1 MMLDISEEVHLVKKL
16 IENKYP
22 KHNKNKF
29 LLINLNNQLLTLI
42 IDLKEI
48 NSYDISSS
56 KFGTGNLSNSYQTP
70 LGLHRINDKIGE
82 NKPINTIFKGRKIV
96 EGGITIED
104 LSKPEF
110 KNFKNK
116 HFEEFDDLITSRIL
130 WLKGCEEGINLGDNI
145 DTYKRFIYIHGT
157 AHEELIGQVA
167 SYGCI
172 RMRNRDVIELFDSVD
187 KGTFVYIYDKKVNL

>member
-1 MMLDISEEVHLVKKL
+1 MLDVSEVVHLVKKL
-16 IENKYP
+16 IEDKFPKTISNKL
-22 KHNKNKF
+22 
-29 LLINLNNQLLTLI
+29 LLINLSAQKLI
-42 IDLKEI
+42 FIEDSCET

-56 KFGTGNLSNSYQTP
+56 KFGIGNLNDSYQTP
-70 LGLHRINDKIGE
+70 LGLHVINDKIGE
-82 NKPINTIFKGRKIV
+82 NQPINTIFKGRKTL

-104 LSKPEF
+104 LSKLEF
-110 KNFKNK
+110 KSFKKK

-130 WLKGCEEGINLGDNI
+130 WLKGCEAGINLGDNI

-172 RMRNRDVIELFDSVD
+172 RMRNNDVIKLFDQVD
-187 KGTFVYIYDKKVNL
+187 EGTYVYIYDKNINL

>member
-1 MMLDISEEVHLVKKL
+1 MLEVSEEAVLVKKL
-16 IENKYP
+16 IENKFP
-22 KHNKNKF
+22 KTILEKF
-29 LLINLNNQLLTLI
+29 LLVNLTTQKLILIN
-42 IDLKEI
+42 DLKEI

-56 KFGTGNLSNSYQTP
+56 KFGVGNLNDSYQTP
-70 LGLHRINDKIGE
+70 LGLHTINEKIGE
-82 NKPINTIFKGRKIV
+82 NRPINTIFKGRKIV

-104 LSKPEF
+104 LANPEF

-116 HFEEFDDLITSRIL
+116 HFKEFDDLITSRIL
-130 WLKGCEEGINLGDNI
+130 WLKGCEKGVNLGDNI